1 MVQSS
6 DLLYT
11 FMDND
16 FLMQGF
22 DWMWAWEQ
30 MSKGDPS
37 LPSFFG
43 NHMYHFRYPVPME
56 ATKPCHFGIQQ
67 KEETNSYEE
76 GEHIVNLKVATFNV
90 LTLET
95 RKEKWIGT
103 GSTSRHLSLLKQCD
117 EQGLH
122 IVGVQETRAGKTT
135 NRVNP
140 YYQVI
145 TSPCRPDGH
154 YGVQIWLH
162 HSRSFAEGQRPFKAD
177 DYRIIYANPNV
188 LAVKLTHPAL
198 HCIVIAARAPTS
210 EKPIAEI
217 KEFWTSITSSIM
229 AKFLGWKVILLCDSN
244 SHVGSC
250 TSTSISSYGREHEN
264 PAGEVFHDW
273 LLQHSIW
280 LPSTWENIHKGDH
293 FTFVTPNGQHQH
305 RLDFVGLSQNWHLD
319 FVSTSVAADI
329 GSLSRCDHLAVL
341 CSFKAKVSVPHE
353 SCSTRKKNPSLDHG
367 RISAAGAQHYSLAEL
382 PTLFEIEQTC
392 RKTTLGRAAGL
403 DMILPEICRNGASS
417 ISRHIH
423 NLIMKITCNQTEPI
437 WYKGGLI
444 CPIYKAK
451 GPLDDCL
458 PKGSIVRHLREE
470 ISCLA
475 TWTSSTS
482 TTRKAHPWPAWWFA
496 KRADHDGF
504 TRTESTWP
512 VGPQS
517 SH

>member
-1 MVQSS
+1 MGVGA
-6 DLLYT
+6 DE
-11 FMDND
+11 
-16 FLMQGF
+16 QG
-22 DWMWAWEQ
+22 EQ
-30 MSKGDPS
+30 MSKGGPS
-37 LPSFFG
+37 LPSLFG

-76 GEHIVNLKVATFNV
+76 GEHNVNLKVATFNV
-90 LTLET
+90 LTLAT

-188 LAVKLTHPAL
+188 LAVKITHPAL

-229 AKFLGWKVILLCDSN
+229 SKFLGWKVILLCDSN

-250 TSTSISSYGREHEN
+250 TAASRPRSQYLTNLAAQGR
-264 PAGEVFHDW
+264 
-273 LLQHSIW
+273 
-280 LPSTWENIHKGDH
+280 
-293 FTFVTPNGQHQH
+293 
-305 RLDFVGLSQNWHLD
+305 R
-319 FVSTSVAADI
+319 
-329 GSLSRCDHLAVL
+329 
-341 CSFKAKVSVPHE
+341 
-353 SCSTRKKNPSLDHG
+353 
-367 RISAAGAQHYSLAEL
+367 
-382 PTLFEIEQTC
+382 
-392 RKTTLGRAAGL
+392 
-403 DMILPEICRNGASS
+403 ILP
-417 ISRHIH
+417 
-423 NLIMKITCNQTEPI
+423 LTMKR
-437 WYKGGLI
+437 
-444 CPIYKAK
+444 
-451 GPLDDCL
+451 L
-458 PKGSIVRHLREE
+458 PPFF
-470 ISCLA
+470 A
-475 TWTSSTS
+475 TILNFL
-482 TTRKAHPWPAWWFA
+482 HPWIA
-496 KRADHDGF
+496 
-504 TRTESTWP
+504 
-512 VGPQS
+512 
-517 SH
+517 SHGN